1 MLLFLLNLAAAAS
14 PISGSAAITDAAEM
28 AAATGA
34 ARSTGQTTVADGA
47 DTTSASGAAVA
58 AGAAAIADAGEAAA
72 GSGASLVAGTA
83 STADGADTASATAV
97 AKVTAAGSATD
108 SAESV
113 AGSSSVAD
121 SAAGAVTDTGESL
134 AASGSTADRAVGS
147 IADDA
152 EAASLAAA
160 VQDLAAGT
168 IAESGEDLAAAAA
181 APEAGSGAIGDG
193 PDALAAAGTVPIG
206 GSLST
211 SETDEQLAADA
222 ASAIAGSATI
232 ADPGGALTGTAAVGG
247 IATGAA
253 QIDELADVGAAAG
266 AVTATGIG
274 DAADPGRFQ
283 RRVCRRARAW
293 PWCRCRDAGRGPGF
307 GSGPP
312 HRAGAMRRPCRAERK
327 SLRRCNAWLSA
338 DGGSRGASAAGP
350 GDGAHWQN
358 HESEEGRMIIWPAK
372 EPTAAENFAFNFADA
387 LGSEKISTQ
396 VVVGAGVTV
405 SGATIDGTSVTFKL
419 AAGTAGTVAK
429 VTCTVVLSD
438 GQTLV
443 ETGVLPIGGEAV
455 SLATAKAAQRID
467 QNSEDALLAGY
478 LGAAI
483 GHVERIT
490 GRNLT
495 AKVERLALDGFPR
508 STWAPLTAFDW
519 QERPIR
525 LQKAPV
531 SEILTIDYD
540 DADGVE
546 QSLLSFRL
554 VDGAPA
560 RILPA
565 YGECWP
571 VAACS
576 AGSVRIT
583 YVAGYDPTALP
594 ADLVHAAIILFGHF
608 NSNREAVTIDGG
620 AAATAIDLLVSPY
633 RVTPY

>member
-1 MLLFLLNLAAAAS
+1 
-14 PISGSAAITDAAEM
+14 
-28 AAATGA
+28 
-34 ARSTGQTTVADGA
+34 
-47 DTTSASGAAVA
+47 
-58 AGAAAIADAGEAAA
+58 
-72 GSGASLVAGTA
+72 
-83 STADGADTASATAV
+83 
-97 AKVTAAGSATD
+97 
-108 SAESV
+108 
-113 AGSSSVAD
+113 
-121 SAAGAVTDTGESL
+121 
-134 AASGSTADRAVGS
+134 
-147 IADDA
+147 
-152 EAASLAAA
+152 
-160 VQDLAAGT
+160 
-168 IAESGEDLAAAAA
+168 
-181 APEAGSGAIGDG
+181 
-193 PDALAAAGTVPIG
+193 
-206 GSLST
+206 
-211 SETDEQLAADA
+211 
-222 ASAIAGSATI
+222 
-232 ADPGGALTGTAAVGG
+232 
-247 IATGAA
+247 
-253 QIDELADVGAAAG
+253 
-266 AVTATGIG
+266 
-274 DAADPGRFQ
+274 
-283 RRVCRRARAW
+283 
-293 PWCRCRDAGRGPGF
+293 
-307 GSGPP
+307 
-312 HRAGAMRRPCRAERK
+312 
-327 SLRRCNAWLSA
+327 
-338 DGGSRGASAAGP
+338 
-350 GDGAHWQN
+350 
-358 HESEEGRMIIWPAK
+358 MIIWPAK
-372 EPTAAENFAFNFADA
+372 EPAAAENFAFNFADA

-508 STWAPLTAFDW
+508 STWAPRTAFDW